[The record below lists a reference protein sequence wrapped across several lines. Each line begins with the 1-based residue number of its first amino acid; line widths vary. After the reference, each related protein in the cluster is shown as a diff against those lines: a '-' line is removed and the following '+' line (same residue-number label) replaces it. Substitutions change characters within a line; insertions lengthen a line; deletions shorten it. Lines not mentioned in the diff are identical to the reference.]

1 MTPFTA
7 TLRSEWTKITSLRST
22 KVMVALGVILGIA
35 LTAVLAIVVGETYD
49 KWDAADRRAFEPIG
63 SALIGGVVC
72 WFLFLVLGVKAA
84 TAEYGSGMIRLTL
97 TATPQ
102 RWRVLAAKAVVLAAI
117 TLATALVVNVAM
129 FLVAQPILASFGV
142 ESTSLLDADVVRA
155 VLGNAALAPVYP
167 LIALALGFLLRSTA
181 AAIVSVFG
189 FIFAPPFLGE
199 LLPGWFREE
208 ALPYLPGDASDSIAL
223 GHLEGAADGL
233 SPGLASVV
241 VVAWLAA
248 FLAAAWLAFER
259 RDA

>member
-1 MTPFTA
+1 MTPFSA
-7 TLRSEWTKITSLRST
+7 TLRSEWTKLTSLRST

-49 KWDAADRRAFEPIG
+49 KWDAAGRREFEPIG
-63 SALIGGVVC
+63 SALIGGVIC

-102 RWRVLAAKAVVLAAI
+102 RWRVLAAKAAVLAAI
-117 TLATALVVNVAM
+117 TAVSILVVNLGM
-129 FLVAQPILASFGV
+129 FLVAQPILASYGV
-142 ESTSLLDADVVRA
+142 ETASLWDSDVVRA
-155 VLGNAALAPVYP
+155 VLGNAALAPVFP
-167 LIALALGFLLRSTA
+167 VIALALGFLLRSTA
-181 AAIVSVFG
+181 AAIVSVFA

-199 LLPGWFREE
+199 LLPRWFREE
-208 ALPYLPGDASDSIAL
+208 LIPYLPGDATDAIAL

-233 SPGLASVV
+233 SPGIASVM
-241 VVAWLAA
+241 VVAWLAL
-248 FLAAAWLAFER
+248 FLGAAWVAFER